1 MEQWKVDIMNRF
13 KSCGNKNKIH
23 FRQRGFGLLELLI
36 AMSILAI
43 GTLGIMKLQMQSG
56 LGNADSRNQGAAT
69 NLARSKM
76 EELKRLESY
85 TVQEGVKP
93 DLVDPDSGND
103 LGNWSP
109 PDYSEG
115 PFNESQDESSAKIYT
130 LSWNVVD
137 DFPITDFKTVRV
149 RVSWNQGKRARYVDV
164 ESQVGLKDLEYF
176 E

>member
-1 MEQWKVDIMNRF
+1 MERWRMDLMSRLRLRGSITEISV
-13 KSCGNKNKIH
+13 
-23 FRQRGFGLLELLI
+23 RQGGFGLLELLI
-36 AMSILAI
+36 ALSILAI

-56 LGNADSRNQGAAT
+56 LGNVDSRNQSAAT

-76 EELKRLESY
+76 EELKRLEVY

-103 LGNWSP
+103 LGNWTN
-109 PDYSEG
+109 PDHSDG
-115 PFNESQDESSAKIYT
+115 PFNEARDDSSAKIYT
-130 LSWNVVD
+130 VSWNVVD
-137 DFPITDFKTVRV
+137 DYPITDFKTVRV
-149 RVSWNQGKRARYVDV
+149 RVSWTQGQRPRYVEV